1 MTLPSFVFGAL
12 LATLYGSLF
21 HLWKGGSLLR
31 LLADLI
37 FAWLGFWGGH
47 ALAAAQGWSWGMIGS
62 LHFLIATLTSLAALL
77 AGHLLLPSTSNTDSS
92 H

>member
-1 MTLPSFVFGAL
+1 MTLPAFVFGAL

-21 HLWKGGSLLR
+21 HLWKGGSPLR

-37 FAWLGFWGGH
+37 FAWLGFWGGQ
-47 ALAAAQGWSWGMIGS
+47 ALAAAQGWQWGMVGP
-62 LHFLIATLTSLAALL
+62 LHFLVASLFALVAL
-77 AGHLLLPSTSNTDSS
+77 AGGHLLLPPPPDSS